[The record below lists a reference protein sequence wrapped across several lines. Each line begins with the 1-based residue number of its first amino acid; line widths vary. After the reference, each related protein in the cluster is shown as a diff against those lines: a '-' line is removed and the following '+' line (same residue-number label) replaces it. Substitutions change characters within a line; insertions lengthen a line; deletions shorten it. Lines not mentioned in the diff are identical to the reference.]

1 MLKFRSMVNNAV
13 AVGQELGVTDD
24 PHGVVKDDP
33 RITRSG
39 KFLRRSSLDELP
51 LSRTGRREA
60 LAAAHALADA
70 RLTAVYAS
78 PLGRAMEVGTAIAAA
93 SGLDDVIANDLL
105 INLDYGRWE
114 GLTAE
119 ESEAVDP
126 AAWQAYRTSPE
137 TAHCP
142 GGESLVAAGDRIV
155 RAMHEMAA
163 LHPGGTVA
171 AVSHGVML
179 RLAVLRVAGQ
189 VTPDWQFR
197 IPTGGSLTFAVRDGA
212 ARLVSTAPTESRDA
226 ALAESTRV

>member
-1 MLKFRSMVNNAV
+1 MTPPSDASCIIHLVRHGQTVLNREVRFR
-13 AVGQELGVTDD
+13 G
-24 PHGVVKDDP
+24 
-33 RITRSG
+33 
-39 KFLRRSSLDELP
+39 RRDVP
-51 LSRTGRREA
+51 LNDVGRREA
-60 LAAAHALADA
+60 LAAGHTLSLAGID
-70 RLTAVYAS
+70 AVYAS
-78 PLGRAMEVGTAIAAA
+78 PLSRALEVGTAIAAA

-105 INLDYGRWE
+105 VNLDYGRWE

-126 AAWQAYRTSPE
+126 VAWQAYRTSPE